1 MENAMSSREK
11 ILRKLRGGKL
21 PFPEMAKPDSYRPMV
36 PVKDQSQEALYSLFV
51 EQAQSAS
58 CVIHQA
64 KNSKEAMDIVLGLI
78 GKEKT
83 ISSWDPEQIPIPGLA
98 DRLDN
103 VGITC
108 VGQDANVRIGLT
120 GIDAALAATGS
131 VVLMSGEGRF
141 RASSLL
147 PSVHIAVIT
156 AQQILPDLE
165 SWWAKQKVAGLEHFR
180 QHSNIVVITGPS
192 RTADIAME
200 LVMGMHGPREL
211 HVVVLK

>member
-1 MENAMSSREK
+1 MSSREK
-11 ILRKLRGGKL
+11 ILRKLREGKL
-21 PFPEMAKPDSYRPMV
+21 PFPEISKPDSYKAMA
-36 PVKDQSQEALYSLFV
+36 PVNAQSPEALYSLFV
-51 EQAQSAS
+51 ERAQTAS

-64 KNSKEAMDIVLGLI
+64 KNSKEAIDIVLGLI
-78 GKEKT
+78 GKEKS
-83 ISSWDPEQIPIPGLA
+83 ISSWDPEHIPIPGLA
-98 DRLDN
+98 EVLDN
-103 VGITC
+103 SGITC

-147 PSVHIAVIT
+147 PSVHIAVMT
-156 AQQILPDLE
+156 TGQIMPDLE
-165 SWWAKQKVAGLEHFR
+165 SWWAKQKAAGLEHFQ

-211 HVVVLK
+211 HVVLIK